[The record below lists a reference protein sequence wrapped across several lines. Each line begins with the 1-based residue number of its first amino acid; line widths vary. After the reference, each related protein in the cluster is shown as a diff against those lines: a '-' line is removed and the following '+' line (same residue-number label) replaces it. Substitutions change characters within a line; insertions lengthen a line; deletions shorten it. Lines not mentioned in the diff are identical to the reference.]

1 MALLSKVS
9 IALLLGIAPT
19 LVGCGGSSSTLNPNP
34 NNLTSAQAQQLGTE
48 VFADV
53 STALEGALS
62 GLPLANDRAKIFAAL
77 RKQNQA
83 VPASAQTTCNSSDT
97 SCTVSFTFE
106 CPDGGS
112 IAVSGSLTENSST
125 SASGTI
131 TATPTSC
138 SDGILVF
145 NGDPDVMIGIQGN
158 DNGTTTTV
166 NITIGGGV
174 SFSPVQ
180 MGQFPTGSCTSN
192 LNVSAS
198 VNDTTRALT
207 CSVGGS
213 ICGQA
218 FNESCPNGEVL

>member
-1 MALLSKVS
+1 MPLLSKVS
-9 IALLLGIAPT
+9 IVLLVGIALT
-19 LVGCGGSSSTLNPNP
+19 LIGCGGSSGTLNPNP
-34 NNLTSAQAQQLGTE
+34 NNLTPAQAQQLGNE
-48 VFADV
+48 VFTDV
-53 STALEGALS
+53 STALADALS
-62 GLPLANDRAKIFAAL
+62 GLPLATDETKILAAL

-83 VPASAQTTCNSSDT
+83 VPASAQTTCSGT

-218 FNESCPNGEVL
+218 FNESCPNGDVL

>member
-1 MALLSKVS
+1 MAKRMFSGPKEKSMRLLSRVS
-9 IALLLGIAPT
+9 IALLLGIALT
-19 LVGCGGSSSTLNPNP
+19 LIGCSGGSGSALNPNP

-112 IAVSGSLTENSST
+112 IAVSGSLTEQLHL
-125 SASGTI
+125 
-131 TATPTSC
+131 C
-138 SDGILVF
+138 
-145 NGDPDVMIGIQGN
+145 
-158 DNGTTTTV
+158 
-166 NITIGGGV
+166 
-174 SFSPVQ
+174 
-180 MGQFPTGSCTSN
+180 
-192 LNVSAS
+192 
-198 VNDTTRALT
+198 
-207 CSVGGS
+207 
-213 ICGQA
+213 
-218 FNESCPNGEVL
+218 